1 MSALAEALVAAQRR
15 ALTATQKAYVAGVLE
30 RSDAVAELNTY
41 GLTDDVDIGYL
52 LSACDVIRARGAG
65 LPSEPTPA
73 ANGEPASKKPEPA
86 SQPQL
91 DLIQRLIGEKG
102 AQHPDLPLTKAEA
115 HEVID
120 TLKAGTYDYAKW
132 ALPF

>member
-1 MSALAEALVAAQRR
+1 VSALAEALVAAQTR
-15 ALTATQKAYVAGVLE
+15 
-30 RSDAVAELNTY
+30 AVAALGKQYVGGAVDDVTVRTDLESI
-41 GLTDDVDIGYL
+41 GLTDDVDTTRL
-52 LSACDVIRARGAG
+52 LAAWDILRSAGA
-65 LPSEPTPA
+65 PA
-73 ANGEPASKKPEPA
+73 PNEQPPNGVHEKKPEPA

-91 DLIQRLIGEKG
+91 DLIARLIGEKG

-132 ALPF
+132 HVAF